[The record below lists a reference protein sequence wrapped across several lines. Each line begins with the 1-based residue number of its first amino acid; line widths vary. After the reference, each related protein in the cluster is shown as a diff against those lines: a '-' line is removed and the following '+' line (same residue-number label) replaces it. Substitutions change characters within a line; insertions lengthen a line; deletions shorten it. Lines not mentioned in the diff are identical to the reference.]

1 MCHGRIRAEPL
12 VFAYIFA
19 VLVHHDTAVG
29 RQYGLRHGKQPVGVF
44 SHRSVHVVHFLGYLQ
59 NSCSRAES
67 AVLLVCFWNMS
78 RSLPTSIPL
87 VCMKRASGKRTALI
101 RSAWFTRYSRTNL
114 FPAVSATPLEVTKAS
129 RPPSESSSIA
139 LTKSSCEWSL
149 WPVRRYRPFPQVGIE
164 DTEVAE
170 RNV

>member
-1 MCHGRIRAEPL
+1 MAASEPSHWCLRTYLPCWFITIRLSVAST
-12 VFAYIFA
+12 VFGMENSLLAFSVIVPFMSYISLA
-19 VLVHHDTAVG
+19 TC
-29 RQYGLRHGKQPVGVF
+29 K
-44 SHRSVHVVHFLGYLQ
+44 